1 MSRPIVPNGS
11 SKLGH
16 QQIQLR
22 TGPLP
27 LGYDVKDGKII
38 VVENEAEQ
46 ARLVYRRYLDTG
58 R

>member
-16 QQIQLR
+16 QPIH
-22 TGPLP
+22 
-27 LGYDVKDGKII
+27 VKDGKII

-46 ARLVYRRYLDTG
+46 VRLVYRRYLDTG